1 MYESTSVVGERGQ
14 ITLPKAIREKEGIR
28 KKDRVIVRIEN
39 EKIVVEKLLGKKQK
53 EALMVEGYK
62 KLSKLSLEI
71 CKEWEVT
78 EKEANRFLDDY

>member
-28 KKDRVIVRIEN
+28 KRDRVIVRIEN

-53 EALMVEGYK
+53 EALMKEFYVKYA
-62 KLSKLSLEI
+62 KLNLEI
-71 CKEWEVT
+71 CDEWKYAST
-78 EKEANRFLDDY
+78 EADRFLDE